1 MIYLN
6 GMSKMNN
13 IQIRDCYFRQS
24 LLFQGGLHM
33 KKISEQVVDFNA
45 DIESA
50 NTIKDLDFIYNK
62 IIFSNVDNSTV
73 IIFKHLINVKVEN
86 LMLKDLA
93 SQWLVL
99 NALGM

>member
-1 MIYLN
+1 M
-6 GMSKMNN
+6 
-13 IQIRDCYFRQS
+13 R
-24 LLFQGGLHM
+24 
-33 KKISEQVVDFNA
+33 KISEQVVDFNT

-73 IIFKHLINVKVEN
+73 TIFKHLINVKVEN

-93 SQWLVL
+93 S
-99 NALGM
+99 